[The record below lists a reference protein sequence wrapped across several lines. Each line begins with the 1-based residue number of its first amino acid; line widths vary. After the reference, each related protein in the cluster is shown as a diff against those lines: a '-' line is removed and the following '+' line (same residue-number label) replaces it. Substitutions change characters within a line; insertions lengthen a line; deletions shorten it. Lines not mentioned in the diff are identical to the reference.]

1 MLLNAIKSDRN
12 IRTSIVITQKK
23 KSQQRRK
30 TLKFLI
36 GISLSHHI
44 ALSDELSSNVS
55 MFIRINLKLWL
66 IWIKYFQIYNIY
78 VSKYLFKNES
88 EGLSLL

>member
-12 IRTSIVITQKK
+12 IRTSIVITKKK

-36 GISLSHHI
+36 GISQSHHI

-66 IWIKYFQIYNIY
+66 IWLKYFQIYNIY
-78 VSKYLFKNES
+78 VSKCLFKNES